1 MFSDI
6 VEWLEGFLGDYGPE
20 MVGSLVVVLGA
31 VIILWVIKRSIRR
44 WSSGVDRRYVDSSEH
59 TDRER
64 GQRLV
69 TLTRVMLML
78 VRFAVW
84 SIVILTVMAIWG
96 IPMAPFVAAAA
107 AIGVAIGFGAQ
118 NLVRDVI
125 AGFFILVENQFGIGD
140 VVAIGGVTG
149 TVEAITLRTTVLRDL
164 NGNEYHVPNG
174 QIVVTTNMTQGFA
187 RVVAD
192 FGVSYS
198 TDIDRAMDV
207 ILDES
212 TALSEDPDWSSAFLG
227 APEMLG
233 VNNLSD
239 SAVEIRVL
247 ATVIPEMRWAVD
259 REFNRRVKNRLDAEG
274 IEIPYNYLKVVLQS
288 DED

>member
-1 MFSDI
+1 MFSDV
-6 VEWLEGFLGDYGPE
+6 VEWLERFLGDYGPE

-44 WSSGVDRRYVDSSEH
+44 WSSSVGRRYVDSDEH
-59 TDRER
+59 SDRER

-69 TLTRVMLML
+69 TLTSVILML
-78 VRFAVW
+78 ARITVW
-84 SIVILTVMAIWG
+84 PIVILTVMAIWG

-118 NLVRDVI
+118 DLVRDII
-125 AGFFILVENQFGIGD
+125 AGFFILVENQFGLGD

-174 QIVVTTNMTQGFA
+174 HIVVTTNMTQGYA

-192 FGVSYS
+192 FDVSYS

-233 VNNLSD
+233 VTNLSD

-247 ATVIPEMRWAVD
+247 APVIPEMRWAVD